1 MLVKEIEKK
10 EKPGK
15 VMMLKDNL
23 NNILDVFEMHFNT
36 KYSWKRSK
44 RWKDD

>member
-10 EKPGK
+10 EKSGR

-23 NNILDVFEMHFNT
+23 NNILDVFEMRFNR
-36 KYSWKRSK
+36 KYS
-44 RWKDD
+44 

>member
-10 EKPGK
+10 ENSGR

-23 NNILDVFEMHFNT
+23 NNILDVFEMHFNR
-36 KYSWKRSK
+36 KYS
-44 RWKDD
+44 